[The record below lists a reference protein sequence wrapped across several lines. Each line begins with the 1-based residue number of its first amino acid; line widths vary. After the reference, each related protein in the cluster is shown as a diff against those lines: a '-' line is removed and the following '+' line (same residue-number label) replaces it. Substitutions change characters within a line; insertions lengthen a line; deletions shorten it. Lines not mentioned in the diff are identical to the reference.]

1 MRLGLGILSSRDPK
15 TLAAT
20 LKNYANNRL
29 FDLFDEKRVFFQ
41 EINRETR
48 EIADY
53 FGLEVDGSK
62 ADLGS
67 MGGVRDLVE
76 GTSADVMLLLED
88 DCLIVDGLTTLE
100 DTLRRAIAD
109 IEAHDIK
116 IFRLHARRNPG
127 EVFDQYQQF
136 FPVHEPFDSDTAID
150 QASAFKTKLNRL
162 LRAGEANTFRA
173 SAFHIERDPVARQPG
188 ALRHS
193 ENGNVLTDSR
203 FINWSNQSILLRP
216 DFMRERMLPAI
227 TANAGDAPKSEM
239 QDIEQAV
246 NKQWWRDLRVPIGMS
261 DPGIFKNNPA

>member
-1 MRLGLGILSSRDPK
+1 MRLGLGILSWRDPK
-15 TLAAT
+15 TLAMT

-41 EINRETR
+41 EISRETR

-67 MGGVRDLVE
+67 TGGVRDLVE

-100 DTLRRAIAD
+100 DTMRRAIAD
-109 IEAHDIK
+109 IEAHDLN
-116 IFRLHARRNPG
+116 IFRLHARRNPSDT
-127 EVFDQYQQF
+127 FDQYQQF
-136 FPVHEPFDSDTAID
+136 FPVHEPLDSDRTID
-150 QASAFKTKLNRL
+150 QASALKTKLNRL

-193 ENGNVLTDSR
+193 KNGNVLTDSR

-216 DFMRERMLPAI
+216 DFMRGRMLPSI
-227 TANAGDAPKSEM
+227 TANAGDAPKSDM

-246 NKQWWRDLRVPIGMS
+246 NKQWWRDLRVSIGMS
-261 DPGIFKNNPA
+261 DPGIFINKPA